1 MIESVVKTFIQT
13 RTGGLV
19 LSRIPESDTYIYTWK
34 AVLFDAR
41 GKELRSAIG
50 NEKVLDLLED
60 CKEEDIF
67 PYHELE
73 EVNTIIDKVIDSI
86 ENRKKFKYI

>member
-1 MIESVVKTFIQT
+1 MIGSVVKTFIQT

-19 LSRIPESDTYIYTWK
+19 LSRVREADTIIYMWK

-60 CKEEDIF
+60 CKEKDIF

-86 ENRKKFKYI
+86 ENKKNFKYI

>member
-1 MIESVVKTFIQT
+1 MIESVVRTFIQT

-19 LSRIPESDTYIYTWK
+19 LSKVPESDTYMWK
-34 AVLFDAR
+34 AVLFDAK

>member
-1 MIESVVKTFIQT
+1 MIGSVVKTFIQT

-19 LSRIPESDTYIYTWK
+19 LSRVREADTIIYMWK

-60 CKEEDIF
+60 CKEKDIF

-86 ENRKKFKYI
+86 ENRKNFKYI

>member
-1 MIESVVKTFIQT
+1 MIGSVVKTFIQT

-19 LSRIPESDTYIYTWK
+19 LSRVREADTIIYMWK

-60 CKEEDIF
+60 CKEKDIF

-86 ENRKKFKYI
+86 ENKKKFNYI

>member
-1 MIESVVKTFIQT
+1 MIGSVVKTFIQT

-19 LSRIPESDTYIYTWK
+19 LSRVREADTIIYMWK

-60 CKEEDIF
+60 CKEKDIF

-73 EVNTIIDKVIDSI
+73 EVNAIIDKVIDSI

>member
-1 MIESVVKTFIQT
+1 MIESVVRTFIQT

-19 LSRIPESDTYIYTWK
+19 LSRVREADTIIYIWK

-60 CKEEDIF
+60 CKEKDIF

-86 ENRKKFKYI
+86 ENRKTFKYI

>member
-1 MIESVVKTFIQT
+1 MIGSVVKTFIQT

-19 LSRIPESDTYIYTWK
+19 LSRVREAVTIIYMWK

-60 CKEEDIF
+60 CKEKDIF

>member
-1 MIESVVKTFIQT
+1 MVLTAVKTFIQT

-19 LSRIPESDTYIYTWK
+19 LSRVREADTIIYMWK

-60 CKEEDIF
+60 CKEKDIF

-86 ENRKKFKYI
+86 ENKKKFKYI

>member
-1 MIESVVKTFIQT
+1 MIGSVVKTFIQT

-19 LSRIPESDTYIYTWK
+19 LSRVREADTIIYMWK

-41 GKELRSAIG
+41 GNELRSAIG

-60 CKEEDIF
+60 CKEKDIF

-86 ENRKKFKYI
+86 ENKKKFKYI

>member
-1 MIESVVKTFIQT
+1 MIGSVVKTFIQT

-19 LSRIPESDTYIYTWK
+19 LSRVREADTIIYMWK

-60 CKEEDIF
+60 CKEKDIF

-86 ENRKKFKYI
+86 ENKKKFKYI

>member
-1 MIESVVKTFIQT
+1 MIGSVVKTFIQT

-19 LSRIPESDTYIYTWK
+19 LSRVPEADTIIYMWK

-60 CKEEDIF
+60 CKEKDIF

-73 EVNTIIDKVIDSI
+73 EVNTIIDKVIRSI
-86 ENRKKFKYI
+86 ENRKTFKYI

>member
-1 MIESVVKTFIQT
+1 MIGSVVKTFIQT

-19 LSRIPESDTYIYTWK
+19 LSRVREADTIIYMWK

-60 CKEEDIF
+60 CKEKDIF

-86 ENRKKFKYI
+86 ENRKTFKYI